1 MTNYKVRIQK
11 NKKDFQILE
20 NNMPIIKGSRPKWY
34 SSRII
39 FFYNNKTFEIKKVSF
54 WKSQY
59 SITAG
64 GIEVAKIL
72 VKSLK
77 GYFIQ
82 IIENNRIK
90 QEYTVS
96 KTSKSMWSSERL
108 YTVLSN
114 QNEVL
119 KIDYKWLK
127 HSWIKYTEDI
137 SLEVIN
143 HNEGTPEL
151 MVYSLFVMRLIQQA
165 EAAASSGGAMVYG

>member
-1 MTNYKVRIQK
+1 MNYKVRIQK
-11 NKKDFQILE
+11 HKDFQILE

-34 SSRII
+34 SSAII
-39 FFYNNKTFEIKKVSF
+39 FFYNNKTYEIKKASF

-59 SITAG
+59 TVTAG
-64 GIEVAKIL
+64 GIEVAKIV

-82 IIENNRIK
+82 VLENNRIK
-90 QEYTVS
+90 EEYTVL
-96 KTSKSMWSSERL
+96 KTTKSMWSSARI
-108 YTVLSN
+108 YTVLNN
-114 QNEVL
+114 QNEIL

-137 SLEVIN
+137 SIEIVQSE
-143 HNEGTPEL
+143 EGTPEL

-165 EAAASSGGAMVYG
+165 EAAASSGGAGVYG

>member
-1 MTNYKVRIQK
+1 
-11 NKKDFQILE
+11 
-20 NNMPIIKGSRPKWY
+20 
-34 SSRII
+34 
-39 FFYNNKTFEIKKVSF
+39 
-54 WKSQY
+54 
-59 SITAG
+59 
-64 GIEVAKIL
+64 
-72 VKSLK
+72 
-77 GYFIQ
+77 
-82 IIENNRIK
+82 
-90 QEYTVS
+90 
-96 KTSKSMWSSERL
+96 MWSSERL

-151 MVYSLFVMRLIQQA
+151 IVYSLFVMRLIQQA